1 MRHSV
6 NNQLPKVFL
15 MNRVVLPVIL
25 FFLVHHAVA
34 QEIIT
39 VERTLEWA
47 DAPTLIVLPGGEQ
60 VVRWWFSNGSYSH
73 EFPTLPRFNE
83 RIALNGFSDLEVEL
97 LDADWEPFDFNG
109 AYELPELPVIS
120 ATLEQERALFFAR
133 LRLLPYRKTGARYE
147 RITRFRAAIRVA
159 PRPVSVEQ
167 RGGPYTYASA
177 LSSGTVY
184 KFGVSQSGLYKLDY
198 NYLKSELGISD
209 LDNIDP
215 RTIRLFGN
223 GGGMLPERAGA
234 PRPDDLI
241 ENAIL
246 VVGEQDGKF
255 NSGDYILFY
264 AVGPNP
270 WTYQPSTTGPQI
282 AVQTN
287 LYDRHSWYFIKTG
300 DGLGARIGDRPEVPA
315 SYITEQFDDVQRLED
330 ELVNL
335 LDFAP
340 SSQGSGKRWMGD
352 YFLQTRS
359 RTYNFTFPNAS
370 LAQDARIR
378 VDFAGRCQVKTS
390 FRVTAGG
397 KTFSRDLNGVSIS
410 NVESTFAAGG
420 SINGVFEPSSDNIQV
435 VVEYPPVAQ
444 YSEGWLDFIELNVRR
459 RLVMVGN
466 SLEFRDLN
474 TLNEPASLF
483 RLSGL
488 NGSPVSVWDITNP
501 LFPAR
506 QLHRSVGNTLE
517 FGAATQNTLRNYIAF
532 YDNAAFPRP
541 EVRVGRISNQNLHG
555 IDNVHMVIVHPPEF
569 RAQAAQLAN
578 HRRTASNLDVAL
590 VDIGE
595 LYNEFSSGR
604 KDPVAIRDIC
614 RMLYQRNPDK
624 FNYLLLFGDGSF
636 DPKNNSKSSDNLDF
650 IPVFE
655 TAESFDPIRAHPSDD
670 FFALLSDWEDGSLDG
685 AMEIA
690 VGRLTL
696 RNPTEA
702 QAVVNKI
709 IDYDGRPSGLGDWRL
724 NTVYVADDEDV
735 NLHINQA
742 EKLANETTAELPMLN
757 IDKIYFDAYQQI
769 ATSGGDRIP
778 GAKEAIN
785 SSIFK
790 GALVMHYIGHGGPRG
805 WGQERV
811 LDNNDIASW
820 RNANKYPLIV
830 TATCSFGGYDDF
842 KTLTG
847 GEQALLKDNSG
858 AIALFTTVRAVYISE
873 NNRLTDALQKQLYKR
888 KSIGDVFKD
897 AKNVLSGTDEDNARR
912 FTLLGDPAQS
922 LAIPPLRVRTTTVN
936 GKPYSPASPDTIR
949 ALQTVSLG
957 GEVTDANGQ
966 VLSDFNG
973 RVYVTVFDKPQ
984 VLQTLG
990 QDNGSIVKSFSVQQ
1004 NRVFRGLA
1012 SVKNGQFSVS
1022 FVVPKDINYV
1032 FGLGKI
1038 SYYAENGTPLDA
1050 AGSDKGL
1057 VIGGNSDGIKDDT
1070 PPTVQVF
1077 LNTDAFAFGGI
1088 TNSSPVI
1095 LVKCSDDFG
1104 MNVTGTGLG
1113 HDLTAVI
1120 DGNVQETI
1128 VLNDFYQ
1135 SNLDDSRRGQATY
1148 PLQGL
1153 APGRHT
1159 LLVKGWDVANNS
1171 GEGYTEF
1178 VVADDGKAALEHVL
1192 NYPNPFTTSTSFQ
1205 FEHNLAGQ
1213 VLDVQISIFTVS
1225 GKLIKTIH
1233 HTATADGF
1241 RVADIPWDGRDEFGD
1256 TLARGVYL
1264 YRLQVRGTDP
1274 SARQVTAESNIEKLV
1289 ILR

>member
-1 MRHSV
+1 
-6 NNQLPKVFL
+6 
-15 MNRVVLPVIL
+15 MNRIVLSIVLSFI
-25 FFLVHHAVA
+25 A
-34 QEIIT
+34 QRCLAQGVIT

-47 DAPTLIVLPGGEQ
+47 EVPTTIALPGGEQ
-60 VVRWWFSNGSYSH
+60 VVLWRFTDGSYSH

-83 RIALNGFSDLEVEL
+83 RFALSGLSDLEVEL

-109 AYELPELPVIS
+109 AYELPEFPAIS
-120 ATLEQERALFFAR
+120 ASLEQERALFFAR
-133 LRLLPYRKTGARYE
+133 LRLLPYRKTGVRYE
-147 RITRFRAAIRVA
+147 RMTRFRAAIRVVQK
-159 PRPVSVEQ
+159 PVPAVQ
-167 RGGPYTYASA
+167 RGGPYTYTSA

-198 NYLKSELGISD
+198 NYLKSELGITD

-215 RTIRLFGN
+215 RTIRLMGN
-223 GGGMLPERAGA
+223 GGSMLPELAGA
-234 PRPDDLI
+234 SRPDDLV

-246 VVGEQDGKF
+246 VVGEQDGRF
-255 NSGDYILFY
+255 NTGDYILFY

-270 WTYQPSTTGPQI
+270 WTHQPSTTGPQI
-282 AVQTN
+282 NVQTN
-287 LYDRHSWYFIKTG
+287 LYDRHAWYFIKTG
-300 DGLGARIGDRPEVPA
+300 DGPGARVADRPEVPA
-315 SYITEQFDDVQRLED
+315 SYSTEFFDDVQRLED

-359 RTYNFTFPNAS
+359 RTYDFSFPNAS
-370 LAQDARIR
+370 LDSDARIR

-390 FRVTAGG
+390 FRVLAGG
-397 KTFSRDLNGVSIS
+397 RTFSRDLNGVSIS
-410 NVESTFAAGG
+410 NAEATFAWGG
-420 SINGVFEPSSDNIQV
+420 STTGVFQPSSDNIQV

-459 RLVMVGN
+459 KLIMVGN
-466 SLEFRDLN
+466 SLEFRDLS
-474 TLNEPASLF
+474 TLNEPASVF

-488 NGSPVSVWDITNP
+488 NGSPASVWDITNP
-501 LFPAR
+501 LSPAR
-506 QLHRSVGNTLE
+506 QLYRSSGNSLE
-517 FGAATQNTLRNYIAF
+517 FGASTQNTLRNYIAF
-532 YDNAAFPRP
+532 YDNSAFPKP
-541 EVRVGRISNQNLHG
+541 EVKVGRIPNQNLHG
-555 IDNVHMVIVHPPEF
+555 LDNVHMVIVHPTEF
-569 RAQAAQLAN
+569 RTQAAQLAN
-578 HRRTASNLDVAL
+578 HRRDASGLDVAL

-636 DPKNNSKSSDNLDF
+636 DPKNNTRSGDNLDF
-650 IPVFE
+650 VPVFE

-670 FFALLSDWEDGSLDG
+670 FFALLSDWEGGSLDG

-690 VGRLTL
+690 VGRLTV
-696 RNPTEA
+696 RNSTDA
-702 QAVVNKI
+702 QVMVNKI
-709 IDYDGRPSGLGDWRL
+709 IDYDVRPSSLGDWRL
-724 NTVYVADDEDV
+724 NAFYVADDEDV

-778 GAKEAIN
+778 GAKDAIN

-820 RNANKYPLIV
+820 RNTHKCPLIV
-830 TATCSFGGYDDF
+830 TATCSFGGYDDY

-912 FTLLGDPAQS
+912 FTLLGDPAQF
-922 LAIPPLRVRTTTVN
+922 LAIPPMRVRTTTVN
-936 GKPYSPASPDTIR
+936 GKPFNPANPDTIR

-966 VLSDFNG
+966 VLTGFNG

-984 VLQTLG
+984 ALQTLG
-990 QDNGSIVKSFSVQQ
+990 QDNGSIVKSFSVQR
-1004 NRVFRGLA
+1004 NRVFKGLA
-1012 SVKNGQFSVS
+1012 SVRNGLFSVS
-1022 FVVPKDINYV
+1022 FVVPKDINYT

-1050 AGSDKGL
+1050 AGSDNGL
-1057 VIGGNSDGIKDDT
+1057 VIGGNAVGIQDDT

-1088 TNSSPVI
+1088 TNSTPVI

-1104 MNVTGTGLG
+1104 MNVTGAGLG
-1113 HDLTAVI
+1113 HDLTAVLN
-1120 DGNVQETI
+1120 GNVQETI

-1135 SNLDDSRRGQATY
+1135 SNLDDALSGQATY
-1148 PLQGL
+1148 PLRGL

-1171 GEGYTEF
+1171 GESYTEF
-1178 VVADDGKAALEHVL
+1178 VVADDGKAVLEHVL
-1192 NYPNPFTTSTSFQ
+1192 NYPNPFTTHTSFQ

-1225 GKLIKTIH
+1225 GKLVKTIH
-1233 HTATADGF
+1233 HTAMADGF

-1256 TLARGVYL
+1256 ALARGVYL